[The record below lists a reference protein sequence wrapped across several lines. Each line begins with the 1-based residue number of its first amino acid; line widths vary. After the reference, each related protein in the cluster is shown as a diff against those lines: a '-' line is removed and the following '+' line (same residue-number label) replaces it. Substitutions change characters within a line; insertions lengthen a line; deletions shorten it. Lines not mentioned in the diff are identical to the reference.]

1 MLVSV
6 LMTLPWKIILRADI
20 TALHQSSPY
29 EKIPLIGTSIGGS
42 DNAEIGTLGL
52 YLDATRK
59 DGSKIVYALSCAHV
73 LAPHSSNDNSK
84 SILYPYV
91 LFLLVSMCCCRWA
104 NSLDPKILIL
114 APMRYNT
121 PFLK

>member
-1 MLVSV
+1 MEIVEV
-6 LMTLPWKIILRADI
+6 IPRADI
-20 TALHQSSPY
+20 NALHQSSPY
-29 EKIPLIGTSIGGS
+29 EKIPLIGTSMGGS

-59 DGSKIVYALSCAHV
+59 DGSKIVYALRCAH
-73 LAPHSSNDNSK
+73 LLIPHSSNDNSK
-84 SILYPYV
+84 SILHPSL
-91 LFLLVSMCCCRWA
+91 LFLSVSMCCCIWA
-104 NSLDPKILIL
+104 NNLDLKILIL